1 MIQVLN
7 TARKHFGNGG
17 NKRLRHT
24 LPPVV
29 FAAYKLAFRFKELK
43 EEVRECVCVCVCVHP
58 CVSICISCLCMWMD
72 LYETDILRC
81 SVSVKCAPI

>member
-1 MIQVLN
+1 MFVHLFLLLKLAVFMFQVLN

-17 NKRLRHT
+17 NRRLRHT

-43 EEVRECVCVCVCVHP
+43 EEVCGA
-58 CVSICISCLCMWMD
+58 SI
-72 LYETDILRC
+72 
-81 SVSVKCAPI
+81 

>member
-43 EEVRECVCVCVCVHP
+43 EEVRECVCVCVCV
-58 CVSICISCLCMWMD
+58 CIHVFPSV
-72 LYETDILRC
+72 YP
-81 SVSVKCAPI
+81 VSVCGWTCMKQIF